1 MIYKTVN
8 SNSRNVNLV
17 DHPLECPEC
26 HFKTTPNFI
35 ASHTAK
41 HSNRIFAFLS
51 CPNPQCDFSY
61 TALYEPSSTSSY
73 YFKKF
78 VKGQTRQENF
88 PAEIESL
95 SPGFVNIYNE
105 AFTAEQ
111 LDLLE
116 ISGVGYR
123 KALEFL
129 IKDYLIAKEPG
140 KSEQIKSILLGKC
153 ISDYV
158 TDIKIK
164 DCAKRA
170 VWLGNDQ
177 THYIKK
183 WEDKDLLDL
192 KKLIRLTVIWVESE
206 ILTNDLKHSMPE

>member
-1 MIYKTVN
+1 M
-8 SNSRNVNLV
+8 NLV
-17 DHPLECPEC
+17 DYPVECPEC
-26 HFKTTPNFI
+26 HNKTTPNFV
-35 ASHTAK
+35 SHKATANSSK
-41 HSNRIFAFLS
+41 VFAFLS
-51 CPNPQCDFSY
+51 CPNPQCDTSY
-61 TALYEPSSTSSY
+61 SALYEHLSSSSY
-73 YFKKF
+73 YFKKI
-78 VKGQTRQENF
+78 VKGQPRHENF
-88 PAEIESL
+88 PTEIESL
-95 SPGFVNIYNE
+95 SSAFIKIYNE

-129 IKDYLIAKEPG
+129 IKDYLVAKEPA
-140 KSEQIKSILLGKC
+140 KTDQIKSMFLGKC
-153 ISDYV
+153 INDFV

-206 ILTNDLKHSMPE
+206 ILTNDLINSMPE

>member
-8 SNSRNVNLV
+8 SNSNNVNLV
-17 DHPLECPEC
+17 DYPLECPEC
-26 HFKTTPNFI
+26 HNKTTPNFI
-35 ASHTAK
+35 SYKTAADASK
-41 HSNRIFAFLS
+41 IFAFLS
-51 CPNPQCDFSY
+51 CPNPKCDSCY
-61 TALYEPSSTSSY
+61 VALYERSTSTSF
-73 YFKKF
+73 YFKKI
-78 VKGQTRQENF
+78 VKGQPRKESF
-88 PAEIESL
+88 PSEIETL
-95 SPGFVNIYNE
+95 SGSFTRIYNE

-111 LDLLE
+111 IDLLE

-129 IKDYLIAKEPG
+129 IKDYLIEKDPE
-140 KSEQIKSILLGKC
+140 KSDKIKSMFLGKC
-153 ISDYV
+153 ISDLV

-164 DCAKRA
+164 ECAKRA

-192 KKLIRLTVIWVESE
+192 KK
-206 ILTNDLKHSMPE
+206 